1 MPFELPNLPYRHE
14 ALEPVI
20 SAATLT
26 IHPREGQSP

>member
-1 MPFELPNLPYRHE
+1 MAFELPSLPYRHE

-26 IHPREGQSP
+26 IHPKERQSP